1 MNNADQFSVFWQDF
15 EREPQ
20 CPPDPNYPNGVDL
33 KFPARHTLTCTVTL
47 PYPAKR
53 CGAYMVECKRCG
65 SRVGITTAGR
75 RDDPKSAQIPC
86 QIFAPAQ

>member
-1 MNNADQFSVFWQDF
+1 MSNDQFNIFWQDF

-20 CPPDPNYPNGVDL
+20 CPADPNYPNGVDL
-33 KFPARHTLTCTVTL
+33 KFPARYTLTCTVAL

-65 SRVGITTAGR
+65 TRVGITTAGR

-86 QIFAPAQ
+86 QIDSPPQ

>member
-1 MNNADQFSVFWQDF
+1 VSDFVVIWDDF

-20 CPPDPNYPNGVDL
+20 CPPDPNYPNGVDV
-33 KFPARHTLTCTVTL
+33 KFPAPFTLTCTVVL

-53 CGAYMVECKRCG
+53 CGAYRIECKRCG
-65 SRVGITTAGR
+65 CRVAITTAGR